1 MPSHFCTLERAVS
14 IQGIALHC
22 GQITHVRLLPC
33 EQVGVSFV
41 RLDLANSPEVCAQV
55 ENVTTTT
62 HATTIARGEAHVSTV
77 EHLLAALWA
86 SGLTH
91 IRVELDGPE
100 VPILDGSARG
110 WMELL
115 ASAGR
120 RELSATRPVARLESP
135 VWLETNGA
143 QMLGLPL
150 PFDGENTL
158 FRVSVGVDF
167 DVVGAG
173 AQTFDGAIDAAT
185 FERELAPA
193 RTFTLEKWI
202 EPLRQADL
210 IRGGSTDNAV
220 VVGSDGSLSSPLRFP
235 NEFARHKA
243 LDCVGD
249 IALSL
254 CETGAHFHGHII
266 ALRAGHGAHR
276 DWMNRAL
283 ANGSLRVGDLA
294 G

>member
-1 MPSHFCTLERAVS
+1 MFRPFCTLERAVS
-14 IQGIALHC
+14 LQGIALHC
-22 GQITHVRLLPC
+22 GQTIEIRLLPST
-33 EQVGVSFV
+33 QLGIFFV
-41 RLDLANSPEVCAQV
+41 RLDLPGSPSVGAAI

-62 HATTIARGEAHVSTV
+62 HATTIARGEARVSTL
-77 EHLLAALWA
+77 EHLLAALWT

-91 IRVELDGPE
+91 VRVELNGPE

-120 RELSATRPVARLESP
+120 RELSGTRPIVRLEAP
-135 VWLETNGA
+135 VWLESKGA

-150 PFDGENTL
+150 PFDGKNAT
-158 FRVSVGVDF
+158 FRVSAGVDF
-167 DVVGAG
+167 DVPGAR
-173 AQTFDGAIDAAT
+173 AQTFDSLVDAT
-185 FERELAPA
+185 SFERELAPA

-202 EPLRQADL
+202 EPLRQTGL

-220 VVGSDGSLSSPLRFP
+220 VVGPDAALSAPLRFS

-249 IALSL
+249 LALAW
-254 CETGAHFHGHII
+254 CATGALFHGHII

-276 DWMNRAL
+276 DWMRRAL
-283 ANGSLRVGDLA
+283 ESGSLLINDALL
-294 G
+294 